1 MSDTTVIHVIQQAII
16 LVIILCAPA
25 IFTSLIVG
33 FIAALLMTITSI
45 QEQTLSFVPKTLA
58 VFGVLMAIGPWL
70 LSTAVGYFIR
80 LWSSIPDMLK
90 H

>member
-1 MSDTTVIHVIQQAII
+1 MSDTTVIHLVQQAILLIVI
-16 LVIILCAPA
+16 LAAPV

-33 FIAALLMTITSI
+33 FIAALIMTITSI

-58 VFGVLMAIGPWL
+58 VFAVLMAVGPWL
-70 LSTAVGYFIR
+70 LSTIVGYFIR
-80 LWSSIPDMLK
+80 LWSSIPDLLR

>member
-1 MSDTTVIHVIQQAII
+1 MSDTTVIHIVQQAII
-16 LVIILCAPA
+16 LVVILSAPV

-58 VFGVLMAIGPWL
+58 VFGVLLAVGPLL
-70 LSTAVGYFIR
+70 LSTVVNYFTR
-80 LWSSIPDMLK
+80 LWSSIPDLLK